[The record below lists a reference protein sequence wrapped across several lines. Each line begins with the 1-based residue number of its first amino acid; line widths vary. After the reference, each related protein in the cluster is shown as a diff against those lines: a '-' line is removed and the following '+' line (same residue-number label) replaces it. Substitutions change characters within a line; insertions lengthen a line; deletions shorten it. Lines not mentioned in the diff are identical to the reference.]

1 MVTVHK
7 VNLNIMKKFRI
18 LILAMAAAAA
28 LSACQDALDLRTNG
42 TIDMSEVFKDR
53 NRTRGYLNAC
63 YNYIKDPSVNVG
75 SFTDDA
81 QNSQDVVAG
90 SSYDVWYHSDITSNN
105 FSDHNW
111 DGNPWGNY
119 FEGVRKCNVFL
130 ANIDGATAE
139 MESWERSGWKAQA
152 FTLRAWYYLQL
163 MKRYGELPLITT
175 DLGTSHDYSTDR
187 KATVSEIAAQIFADC
202 DAAIATE
209 DSEAY
214 SYVYRTQQ
222 WGMATKALAQAI
234 RCETATYVV
243 SPLMGDGTYSADETL
258 NIAADALAKVLAN
271 DYSLWTSESGGY
283 NAYASYFLYNPEDY
297 RAQDKETIYGGVRT
311 AVWSSCGVPIVS
323 GSATAGTCPTQELVD
338 AYEMANGK
346 PAITGYS
353 DEQHLQPIINAES
366 GYDETKPYENRDPR
380 FYATVFYNGST
391 RGTDVISTVAG
402 ANCGLN
408 ATNIRY
414 THTGYY
420 MRKYAHNSSNRN
432 SNSDGYMR
440 VVRLA
445 ELYYNFAEVAYKAVG
460 PDNIVTV
467 SGLNMSARDAIN
479 TVRARVGM
487 PEIPKGLSES
497 DFEQRYRNDR
507 RVEFALEADRYFSLR
522 RWKELASSA
531 VVTGMK
537 VSGTGAALTYERFA
551 FDKRSTSVDKY
562 LLYPLNLTE
571 ASKILD
577 LTGND
582 WQNPGW

>member
-1 MVTVHK
+1 METVHK

-130 ANIDGATAE
+130 ANIDGSTAE
-139 MESWERSGWKAQA
+139 MQDWERSGWKAQA
-152 FTLRAWYYLQL
+152 LTLRAWYYLQL
-163 MKRYGELPLITT
+163 MKRYGQLPLITT
-175 DLGTSHDYSTDR
+175 DLGTGHDYSTDS
-187 KATVSEIAAQIFADC
+187 KATVSEIAAQILADC

-243 SPLMGDGTYSADETL
+243 SPLMGDGTYSADEAL

-323 GSATAGTCPTQELVD
+323 GSSTAGTCPTQELVD

-366 GYDETKPYENRDPR
+366 GYDETNPYEDRDPR
-380 FYATVFYNGST
+380 FYATVFYNGSE
-391 RGTDVISTVAG
+391 RGDDVISTVAG

-420 MRKYAHNSSNRN
+420 MRKYAHNASNRN

-467 SGLNMSARDAIN
+467 SGLNMSARDAVN
-479 TVRARVGM
+479 AVRARVGM

-551 FDKRSTSVDKY
+551 FDKRSTSADKY

>member
-1 MVTVHK
+1 
-7 VNLNIMKKFRI
+7 MKKFRI

-139 MESWERSGWKAQA
+139 MQDWERAGWKAQA
-152 FTLRAWYYLQL
+152 LTLRAWYYLQL
-163 MKRYGELPLITT
+163 MKRYGQLPLITT
-175 DLGTSHDYSTDR
+175 DLGTSHDYSTDS
-187 KATVSEIAAQIFADC
+187 KATVSEIAAQILADC

-243 SPLMGDGTYSADETL
+243 SPLMGDGTYSADEAL

-323 GSATAGTCPTQELVD
+323 GSSTAGTCPTQELVD

-366 GYDETKPYENRDPR
+366 GYDETKPYVNRDPR

-408 ATNIRY
+408 ATDKRY

-420 MRKYAHNSSNRN
+420 MRKYAHNASNRN

-445 ELYYNFAEVAYKAVG
+445 ELYYNFAEVAYKVVE

-467 SGLNMSARDAIN
+467 SGLNMSARDAVN
-479 TVRARVGM
+479 AVRARVGM

-537 VSGTGAALTYERFA
+537 VSGTGDAVTYERFA
-551 FDKRSTSVDKY
+551 FEKRSTSADKY

>member
-1 MVTVHK
+1 METVHK
-7 VNLNIMKKFRI
+7 VNMNIMKKFRI

-28 LSACQDALDLRTNG
+28 LSACQDSLDLRTNG
-42 TIDMSEVFKDR
+42 TTDMSEVFKDR
-53 NRTRGYLNAC
+53 NMTRGYLNAC
-63 YNYIKDPSVNVG
+63 YSYIADPSVNVG

-90 SSYDVWYHSDITSNN
+90 SSYDVWYHSDVTSNN

-119 FEGVRKCNVFL
+119 FQGVRKCNVFL

-139 MESWERSGWKAQA
+139 MESWERTGWKAQA
-152 FTLRAWYYLQL
+152 LTLRAWYYLQL
-163 MKRYGELPLITT
+163 MKRYGQIPLFTT
-175 DLGTSHDYSTDR
+175 DLGTSHDYSTDS
-187 KATVSEIAAQIFADC
+187 KATISEIATQIFADC

-234 RCETATYVV
+234 RCETATYVI
-243 SPLMGDGTYSADETL
+243 SPLMGDGTFSADEAL
-258 NIAADALAKVLAN
+258 EIAADALAKVLAN
-271 DYSLWTSESGGY
+271 DYSLWYTASGGY
-283 NAYASYFLYNPEDY
+283 NAYASYFLYSPDDY

-311 AVWSSCGVPIVS
+311 SVWSACGVPIVS
-323 GSATAGTCPTQELVD
+323 GSSTAGTCPTQELVD
-338 AYEMANGK
+338 AYEMANGQ

-353 DEQHLQPIINAES
+353 DEQHLQPIINTAS

-380 FYATVFYNGST
+380 FYATVFYNGSS
-391 RGTDVISTVAG
+391 RGNDVISTVAG
-402 ANCGLN
+402 GNCGLN

-420 MRKYAHNSSNRN
+420 MRKYAHDASNRN

-440 VVRLA
+440 IVRLA
-445 ELYYNFAEVAYKAVG
+445 ELYYNFAEVAYQAVG

-467 SGLNMSARDAIN
+467 SGLNMSARGAVN
-479 TVRARVGM
+479 AVRARVGM
-487 PEIPKGLSES
+487 PEIPSGLSTS

-522 RWKELASSA
+522 RWKELESSA
-531 VVTGMK
+531 VVSGMK
-537 VSGTGAALTYERFA
+537 VSGTGSSVTYERFA
-551 FDKRSTSVDKY
+551 FDKRSTSTDKY
-562 LLYPLNLTE
+562 LLYPLSLTE
-571 ASKILD
+571 ASKILE

>member
-1 MVTVHK
+1 METVHK

-42 TIDMSEVFKDR
+42 TIDMSEVFKDY

-139 MESWERSGWKAQA
+139 MQDWERAGWKAQA
-152 FTLRAWYYLQL
+152 LTLRAWYYLQL
-163 MKRYGELPLITT
+163 MKRYGQLPLITT
-175 DLGTSHDYSTDR
+175 DLGTSHDYSTDS
-187 KATVSEIAAQIFADC
+187 KATVSEIATQILADC

-222 WGMATKALAQAI
+222 WGMVTKALAQAI

-243 SPLMGDGTYSADETL
+243 SPLMGDGTYSADEAL

-323 GSATAGTCPTQELVD
+323 GSSTAGTCPTQELVD

-346 PAITGYS
+346 PAIIGYS

-380 FYATVFYNGST
+380 FYATVFYNGSE
-391 RGTDVISTVAG
+391 RGDDVISTVAG

-420 MRKYAHNSSNRN
+420 MRKYAHNASNRN

-467 SGLNMSARDAIN
+467 SGLNMSARDAVN
-479 TVRARVGM
+479 AVRARVGM

-551 FDKRSTSVDKY
+551 FDKRSTSADKY

>member
-1 MVTVHK
+1 METVHK

-28 LSACQDALDLRTNG
+28 LSACQDSLDLRTNG

-81 QNSQDVVAG
+81 QHSQDVVAG

-119 FEGVRKCNVFL
+119 FEGVRKCNVFI

-139 MESWERSGWKAQA
+139 MLDSERAGWKAQA
-152 FTLRAWYYLQL
+152 LTLRAWYYLQL
-163 MKRYGELPLITT
+163 MKRYGQVPLITT
-175 DLGTSHDYSTDR
+175 DLGTDHDYSTDS
-187 KATVSEIAAQIFADC
+187 KATVSEIATQILADC

-243 SPLMGDGTYSADETL
+243 SPLMGDGGFTADEAL

-271 DYSLWTSESGGY
+271 DYSLWTNESGGY

-311 AVWSSCGVPIVS
+311 AIWSSCGVPIVS

-353 DEQHLQPIINAES
+353 DEQHLHPIINDES
-366 GYDETKPYENRDPR
+366 GYDETKPYVNRDPR
-380 FYATVFYNGST
+380 FYATVFYNGSL
-391 RGTDVISTVAG
+391 RGEDVISTVAG

-420 MRKYAHNSSNRN
+420 MRKYAHDASNRN

-467 SGLNMSARDAIN
+467 SGLNMSARDAVN

-487 PEIPKGLSES
+487 PEIPSGLSAS
-497 DFEQRYRNDR
+497 QFEQRYRNDR

-537 VSGTGAALTYERFA
+537 VSGTGSAVTYERFA
-551 FDKRSTSVDKY
+551 FEKRSTSADKY

-571 ASKILD
+571 VSKILD

>member
-1 MVTVHK
+1 METVHK

-139 MESWERSGWKAQA
+139 MQDWERSGWKAQA
-152 FTLRAWYYLQL
+152 LTLRAWYYLQL
-163 MKRYGELPLITT
+163 MKRYGQLPLITT
-175 DLGTSHDYSTDR
+175 DLGTGHDYSTDR
-187 KATVSEIAAQIFADC
+187 KATVSEIAAQILADC

-243 SPLMGDGTYSADETL
+243 SPLMGDGTYSADEAL

-323 GSATAGTCPTQELVD
+323 GSSTAGTCPTQELVD

-366 GYDETKPYENRDPR
+366 GYDETNPYVNRDPR

-420 MRKYAHNSSNRN
+420 MRKYAHNASNRN

-487 PEIPKGLSES
+487 PEIPSGLSAS
-497 DFEQRYRNDR
+497 QFEQRYRNDR

-537 VSGTGAALTYERFA
+537 VSGTGAAVTYERFA
-551 FDKRSTSVDKY
+551 FDKRSTSADKY

>member
-1 MVTVHK
+1 METVHK

-139 MESWERSGWKAQA
+139 MQDWERAGWKAQA
-152 FTLRAWYYLQL
+152 LTLRAWYYLQL
-163 MKRYGELPLITT
+163 MKRYGQLPLITT
-175 DLGTSHDYSTDR
+175 DLGTSHDYSTDS
-187 KATVSEIAAQIFADC
+187 KATVSEIAAQILADC

-243 SPLMGDGTYSADETL
+243 SPLMGDGTYSADEAL

-323 GSATAGTCPTQELVD
+323 GSSTAGTCPTQELVD

-366 GYDETKPYENRDPR
+366 GYDETKPYVNRDPR

-408 ATNIRY
+408 ATDKRY

-420 MRKYAHNSSNRN
+420 MRKYAHNASNRN

-445 ELYYNFAEVAYKAVG
+445 ELYYNFAEVAYKVVE

-467 SGLNMSARDAIN
+467 SGLNMSARDAVN
-479 TVRARVGM
+479 AVRARVGM

-537 VSGTGAALTYERFA
+537 VSGTGDAVTYERFA
-551 FDKRSTSVDKY
+551 FEKRSTSADKY

>member
-1 MVTVHK
+1 
-7 VNLNIMKKFRI
+7 MKKFRI

-28 LSACQDALDLRTNG
+28 LSACQDSLDLRTNG
-42 TIDMSEVFKDR
+42 TIDMSAVFKDR

-81 QNSQDVVAG
+81 QHSQDVVAG

-119 FEGVRKCNVFL
+119 FEGVRKCNVFI

-139 MESWERSGWKAQA
+139 MLDSERAGWKAQA
-152 FTLRAWYYLQL
+152 LTLRAWYYLQL
-163 MKRYGELPLITT
+163 MKRYGQVPLITT
-175 DLGTSHDYSTDR
+175 DLGTDHDYSTDS
-187 KATVSEIAAQIFADC
+187 KATVSEIATQILADC

-243 SPLMGDGTYSADETL
+243 SPLMGDGGFTADEAL

-271 DYSLWTSESGGY
+271 DYSLWTNESGGY

-311 AVWSSCGVPIVS
+311 AIWSSCGVPIVS

-353 DEQHLQPIINAES
+353 DEQHLHPIINDES
-366 GYDETKPYENRDPR
+366 GYDETKPYVNRDPR
-380 FYATVFYNGST
+380 FYATVFYNGSL
-391 RGTDVISTVAG
+391 RGEDVISTVAG

-420 MRKYAHNSSNRN
+420 MRKYAHDASNRN

-467 SGLNMSARDAIN
+467 SGLNMSARDAVN

-487 PEIPKGLSES
+487 PEIPSGLSAS
-497 DFEQRYRNDR
+497 QFEQRYRNDR

-537 VSGTGAALTYERFA
+537 VSGTGSAVTYERFA
-551 FDKRSTSVDKY
+551 FEKRSTSADKY

-571 ASKILD
+571 VSKILD